1 MILSHLESIWLL
13 IIFFAS
19 SIAIWVAGVRISLAL
34 NNMNKYF
41 NFGEAIGGM
50 IFLAIVTNLPEIAI
64 TVMAAHNQH
73 IEIAVSNILG
83 GIAIQ
88 TVVLVMIDCFG
99 VGKLAPLSSKASS
112 IGVILEGIVLI
123 FILTLV
129 IIGRQISTDF
139 VILNATPVEWI
150 ILLVWLLGIFL
161 IYKNPT
167 LKNRKSKRFV
177 SVNITEVE
185 VLSRDKQIPVS
196 KQKAYKSILVFIFC
210 AIIILLSGLLLEIS
224 SVEIAN
230 RFQISS
236 VIFGATILAAVT
248 SLPEISTGI
257 ASAKLKDYQMAV
269 SDIIGGN
276 AFLPVLLLLGSIIS
290 GASAMNSIG
299 SINLYFTCLAILL
312 TGIYMIGMIIKSKH
326 QFLRLG
332 YDSIAILLLYII
344 GVLGLLFVK

>member
-1 MILSHLESIWLL
+1 MILSNLTSTWL
-13 IIFFAS
+13 IVIFLLSAV
-19 SIAIWVAGVRISLAL
+19 AIWVTGIRISLAL
-34 NNMNKYF
+34 DIMNKYF

-64 TVMAAHNQH
+64 TVMAGFNHH

-88 TVVLVMIDCFG
+88 TVVLVLIDCFG

-112 IGVILEGIVLI
+112 IGVILEGIILI
-123 FILTLV
+123 FILALV
-129 IIGRQISTDF
+129 IIGKQISPDYVF
-139 VILNATPVEWI
+139 FNATPVEWI
-150 ILLVWLLGIFL
+150 IVLVWILGIYL
-161 IYKNPT
+161 IYKNPN
-167 LKNRKSKRFV
+167 LKNKKSKLSV
-177 SVNITEVE
+177 STNHSEDQSSHDGKETTI
-185 VLSRDKQIPVS
+185 DK
-196 KQKAYKSILVFIFC
+196 KKAYRSVVIFIFC
-210 AIIILLSGLLLEIS
+210 AIMILLCGVLLELS
-224 SVEIAN
+224 SEEIAN

-276 AFLPVLLLLGSIIS
+276 AFLPVLLLLGSVIS
-290 GASAMNSIG
+290 GASTMRSIG
-299 SINLYFTCLAILL
+299 SIDVYFTCLAILL
-312 TGIYMIGMIIKSKH
+312 TGIYLIGLIIKSNR
-326 QFLRLG
+326 QFLRMG
-332 YDSIAILLLYII
+332 YDSIAILLVYTL

>member
-1 MILSHLESIWLL
+1 MLLSHLDYIWLL
-13 IIFFAS
+13 IIFLAS
-19 SIAIWVAGVRISLAL
+19 SIAIWVAGVRISSAL
-34 NNMNKYF
+34 DNMNKYF

-64 TVMAAHNQH
+64 TVMAATNHH

-88 TVVLVMIDCFG
+88 TVVLVVIDFLG
-99 VGKLAPLSSKASS
+99 VGKLAPLSSKAPS

-129 IIGRQISTDF
+129 IVGKQLSTDYL
-139 VILNATPVEWI
+139 ILNATLIEWI
-150 ILLVWLLGIFL
+150 ILIVWLLGIFL

-167 LKNRKSKRFV
+167 LKNQQSKIV
-177 SVNITEVE
+177 VPESLTEDKA
-185 VLSRDKQIPVS
+185 LSGDKQISVS
-196 KQKAYKSILVFIFC
+196 KKKAYKSILVFIFC
-210 AIIILLSGLLLEIS
+210 AIVILLSGVLLEIS
-224 SVEIAN
+224 SEEIAG
-230 RFQISS
+230 RFHISS

-276 AFLPVLLLLGSIIS
+276 AFLPVLLLLGSIIGGS
-290 GASAMNSIG
+290 STMRSIG
-299 SINLYFTCLAILL
+299 SIDIYFTCLAILL

-332 YDSIAILLLYII
+332 YDSIAILILYII